1 MISMWYCDFLSSN
14 NIDHSLV
21 SYRNVY
27 YVIFCYPSFFFILA
41 SKQNLLIC
49 SFFWIQN
56 DNKFFLQF
64 SKLKKTTFPVG
75 IEHVT
80 LKCMYICNWSLNYN
94 LSPLFLLWFS
104 IYFLKNILKPVLI
117 HYWANNF
124 MISELF
130 LLVSSIPIYNIY
142 YSPVALWNNSVLN
155 LLLYWQ

>member
-27 YVIFCYPSFFFILA
+27 YVIFCYPSFFLFLWV
-41 SKQNLLIC
+41 SKTYLFVHSFEYKIITIFFFSFQNSKKQL
-49 SFFWIQN
+49 
-56 DNKFFLQF
+56 FLW
-64 SKLKKTTFPVG
+64 G
-75 IEHVT
+75 IEHIT

-94 LSPLFLLWFS
+94 LSPLILLWFR

>member
-14 NIDHSLV
+14 NIDHSLI

-27 YVIFCYPSFFFILA
+27 YVIFCYPSFLFSFLFLWV
-41 SKQNLLIC
+41 SKT

-56 DNKFFLQF
+56 DNKFFFQF
-64 SKLKKTTFPVG
+64 SKLKKKLFLWG
-75 IEHVT
+75 IELVT

-94 LSPLFLLWFS
+94 LSPLVLLWFW

-155 LLLYWQ
+155 LLLNWQ

>member
-1 MISMWYCDFLSSN
+1 MWYYDFLSSN

-27 YVIFCYPSFFFILA
+27 YVIFCYPSFFLILV
-41 SKQNLLIC
+41 SKQNLLTC

-56 DNKFFLQF
+56 DNNLFFQF
-64 SKLKKTTFPVG
+64 SKLKTKLFLWG

-94 LSPLFLLWFS
+94 LSPLVLLWFW

-124 MISELF
+124 MISEHF
-130 LLVSSIPIYNIY
+130 LLVSSIPIYNIIL
-142 YSPVALWNNSVLN
+142 LWHFGII
-155 LLLYWQ
+155 QF